1 MTRTT
6 DRWMTREGYERLQ
19 EELRVLRGLPDDD
32 PDTTGADRGAGSTVP
47 APRYIHDPAVRQARV
62 HTIERLLSEAVVDE
76 AAPDDGIAA
85 PGKVLT
91 IRYDGEDATE
101 EFLLGLRDASVA
113 DRMTVYSPESP
124 LGASLLG
131 ARQGERRTFTSPR
144 GAVIGVT
151 LLGAE
156 PYRAFVAG

>member
-1 MTRTT
+1 MARTT
-6 DRWMTREGYERLQ
+6 DRWMTREAYERLR
-19 EELRVLRGLPDDD
+19 EELRTLRALPDDD
-32 PDTTGADRGAGSTVP
+32 PGTGADRGAGDVLP

-91 IRYDGEDATE
+91 IRYDGEE
-101 EFLLGLRDASVA
+101 EDEVFLLGVRDASVA

-124 LGASLLG
+124 LGAALVG
-131 ARQGERRTFTSPR
+131 ARQGERRTFTAPR
-144 GAVIGVT
+144 GTVIGVT
-151 LLGAE
+151 LLRAE
-156 PYRAFVAG
+156 PYRAAVVH

>member
-1 MTRTT
+1 MARTT
-6 DRWMTREGYERLQ
+6 DRWMTREAYERLR
-19 EELRVLRGLPDDD
+19 EELRTLRALPDDD
-32 PDTTGADRGAGSTVP
+32 PDTGADRGAGDVLP

-91 IRYDGEDATE
+91 IRYDGEE
-101 EFLLGLRDASVA
+101 EDEVFLLGVRDASVA

-124 LGASLLG
+124 LGAALVG
-131 ARQGERRTFTSPR
+131 ARQGERRTFTAPR
-144 GAVIGVT
+144 GTVIGVT
-151 LLGAE
+151 LLRAE
-156 PYRAFVAG
+156 PYRAAVVH

>member
-1 MTRTT
+1 MARTT
-6 DRWMTREGYERLQ
+6 DRWMTREAYERLQ
-19 EELRVLRGLPDDD
+19 EELHILRRVPDDD
-32 PDTTGADRGAGSTVP
+32 PDTGTDGGAGDTLP

-91 IRYDGEDATE
+91 IRYDDEEETE
-101 EFLLGLRDASVA
+101 TFLLGVRDASVG
-113 DRMTVYSPESP
+113 DEMPVYSPESP
-124 LGASLLG
+124 LGASLMG
-131 ARQGERRTFTSPR
+131 AQQGERRTFTAPR

-151 LLGAE
+151 LVSAE
-156 PYRAFVAG
+156 PYRAAAER

>member
-1 MTRTT
+1 
-6 DRWMTREGYERLQ
+6 MTREVYERLQ
-19 EELRVLRGLPDDD
+19 EELRVLRSLPDDD
-32 PDTTGADRGAGSTVP
+32 PDAPADRGGPGTVP

-62 HTIERLLSEAVVDE
+62 HTVERLLREAVVDE

-91 IRYDGEDATE
+91 IRYDGEDGTE

-124 LGASLLG
+124 LGASLVG
-131 ARQGERRTFTSPR
+131 ARTGERRTFTSPR

-156 PYRAFVAG
+156 PYRDVVAG